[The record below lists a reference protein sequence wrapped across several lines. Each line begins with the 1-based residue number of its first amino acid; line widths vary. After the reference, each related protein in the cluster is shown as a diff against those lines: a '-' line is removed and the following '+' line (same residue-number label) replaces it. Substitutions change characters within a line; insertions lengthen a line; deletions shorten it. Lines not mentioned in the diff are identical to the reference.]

1 MGGTFLRF
9 TAFLHFFCF
18 SSLTKT
24 RNGCILC
31 KQHVVAVAQ
40 LVRASGCGPEGRRF
54 ESDQP
59 PHLWDHG
66 GARKRIS
73 DFFCSESGTFRKII
87 VDPLCVPQ
95 SSRCCAS
102 DCPAHLL
109 RFLVVAVASAPA
121 RLRRVALAWKSPT
134 CPAVVLTKA
143 DQPPHFFCQNFGKKN
158 NEAARIHFTAQSATS
173 LKRRS
178 LFFTSSLKLRSALLA
193 CPAIARRATADEVA
207 PFSRL

>member
-1 MGGTFLRF
+1 MIKAHPLPLYKYSRISGIMGGTFLRF

-121 RLRRVALAWKSPT
+121 RLRRVAQKVQGSS
-134 CPAVVLTKA
+134 V
-143 DQPPHFFCQNFGKKN
+143 FGGVAEKN
-158 NEAARIHFTAQSATS
+158 IGRQ
-173 LKRRS
+173 R
-178 LFFTSSLKLRSALLA
+178 
-193 CPAIARRATADEVA
+193 
-207 PFSRL
+207 

>member
-1 MGGTFLRF
+1 MIKAPPSPLYKYSRISGIMGGTFLRF

-73 DFFCSESGTFRKII
+73 DFFALKVELSAKRI
-87 VDPLCVPQ
+87 VVPLCVPQ
-95 SSRCCAS
+95 SSRCVAS

-143 DQPPHFFCQNFGKKN
+143 DQPPHFFAQILGKK
-158 NEAARIHFTAQSATS
+158 ITKPQGFTS
-173 LKRRS
+173 LREAQLHSKGTA
-178 LFFTSSLKLRSALLA
+178 FSSHLH
-193 CPAIARRATADEVA
+193 
-207 PFSRL
+207 